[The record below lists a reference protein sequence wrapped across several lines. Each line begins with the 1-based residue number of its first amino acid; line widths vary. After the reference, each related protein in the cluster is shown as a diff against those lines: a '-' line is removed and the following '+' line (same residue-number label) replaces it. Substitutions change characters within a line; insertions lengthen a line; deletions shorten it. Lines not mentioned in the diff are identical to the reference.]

1 MCDKWNEGDFNIEK
15 YNINGILESPY
26 SIRNFKLNGY
36 LDHFFPSGL
45 LNSTMANF
53 NGEKH
58 GIHRIFLKG
67 GKTKQL
73 MYNYGSNFIYRKIYN
88 CEGKTNKGNRKF

>member
-1 MCDKWNEGDFNIEK
+1 
-15 YNINGILESPY
+15 
-26 SIRNFKLNGY
+26 
-36 LDHFFPSGL
+36 
-45 LNSTMANF
+45 MANF